1 MNKSLKGRLFMTSQN
16 WPKELEAIHK
26 LEARYGSMDN
36 VPESKLANLHKM
48 PGIKAVSG
56 DYMEI
61 TCTQYNAIKL
71 VMEGKQGKTRTSREL
86 KRSNVWLDKRIRA
99 IGENKYYITEDEDA

>member
-1 MNKSLKGRLFMTSQN
+1 MSTQN
-16 WPKELEAIHK
+16 WPKELETIHK

-36 VPESKLANLHKM
+36 APESKLANLHKM
-48 PGIKAVSG
+48 PGIKTVSG
-56 DYMEI
+56 DYTEI

-86 KRSNVWLDKRIRA
+86 KKSNSWINRRIRA
-99 IGENKYYITEDEDA
+99 IDENKYYITED

>member
-1 MNKSLKGRLFMTSQN
+1 MTSKN
-16 WPKELEAIHK
+16 WPEELEVIHK

-36 VPESKLANLHKM
+36 VPNSKLANLHKM

-61 TCTQYNAIKL
+61 TRTQYNAIKL
-71 VMEGKQGKTRTSREL
+71 VMAGKQGKTRTSQEL
-86 KRSNVWLDKRIRA
+86 KHSNVWIDRRIRA
-99 IGENKYYITEDEDA
+99 IDENKYYITEDE

>member
-1 MNKSLKGRLFMTSQN
+1 MASKN
-16 WPKELEAIHK
+16 WPKELEVIHK

-48 PGIKAVSG
+48 PGIKTVSG

-61 TCTQYNAIKL
+61 TR
-71 VMEGKQGKTRTSREL
+71 V
-86 KRSNVWLDKRIRA
+86 
-99 IGENKYYITEDEDA
+99 

>member
-1 MNKSLKGRLFMTSQN
+1 MTSKN
-16 WPKELEAIHK
+16 WAKELEVIHK

-48 PGIKAVSG
+48 PGIKTVSG

-61 TCTQYNAIKL
+61 TRTQYNAIKL
-71 VMEGKQGKTRTSREL
+71 VMEGKQSKTRTSGTL
-86 KRSNVWLDKRIRA
+86 NHSNSWIDRRIRA
-99 IGENKYYITEDEDA
+99 IDENKYYITEDEDA